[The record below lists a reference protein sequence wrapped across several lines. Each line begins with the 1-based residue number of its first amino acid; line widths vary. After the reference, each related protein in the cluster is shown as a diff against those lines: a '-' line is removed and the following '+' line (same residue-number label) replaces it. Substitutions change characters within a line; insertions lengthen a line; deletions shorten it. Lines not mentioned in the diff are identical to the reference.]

1 MFKFFKDFFFKAPPI
16 KSEESTSKNTLQ
28 LDSDSYE
35 INGVVVSKADVEKT
49 SALLKKQAIDS
60 SKDLELRVGET
71 LVHRG
76 KFISFIDVLDRPIWL
91 SRSQN
96 AEHYSRWCDS
106 QYGVETKFNLFAEA
120 DILYVNHDWESHILQ
135 SPNLFGL
142 KWNTTLSEAL
152 KSLGYDGV
160 LTVGNGTTSEIMLA
174 TPQHSIQPL
183 DSMRN
188 LTEQITQ
195 LDSIFAT
202 KVKSNKSVTVYSL
215 VPKDSNDYFK
225 IPKFRWFEL
234 TKDLIED
241 NEVDREIESRHYQ
254 NISMIQVSNEELS
267 SLDSS
272 FFPSSLKMAL
282 YRKGVKA
289 LVVDNSIFICKTCE
303 GWIDP

>member
-1 MFKFFKDFFFKAPPI
+1 MFKFFKASSI
-16 KSEESTSKNTLQ
+16 KSEESTSQNTLQ
-28 LDSDSYE
+28 PDTDLYE

-49 SALLKKQAIDS
+49 SALLKKQAIDRIEG
-60 SKDLELRVGET
+60 LELRAGEI

-76 KFISFIDVLDRPIWL
+76 RFISFIDVLDKPIWL
-91 SRSQN
+91 SRSRN

-106 QYGVETKFNLFAEA
+106 EYGVETKFNLFAEVNV
-120 DILYVNHDWESHILQ
+120 LYVNHDWESHILQ
-135 SPNLFGL
+135 CPNLFGS

-174 TPQHSIQPL
+174 APQHSIQPL
-183 DSMRN
+183 DCMRN

-202 KVKSNKSVTVYSL
+202 KMKSNKSVTVHSL

-225 IPKFRWFEL
+225 TPSFRWFEL
-234 TKDLIED
+234 TKDSIED
-241 NEVDREIESRHYQ
+241 NVVDKEIESRHYQ

-303 GWIDP
+303 GWIDS